1 MSNSENTLLLIDGHS
16 LALRSFFG
24 IYTMAEKTG
33 NHVFVRS
40 DGQHTEAVHAFL
52 STLLNI
58 IKDHNPSHIAVAFDL
73 PGGTFRTEEYSEYK
87 SGRNVIPEAFDGQ
100 LDLIKKMLGALKIP
114 ALTQENYEADDIVAT
129 LTRQGSEAQY
139 KVLILS
145 GDRDIFQLVTDDV
158 TLLYPVTTGPSKGI
172 QRMDPAAVEKKQKY
186 HLGCIRISLRSPVSK
201 PIICLESPELDQALL
216 LNGFTSTVI
225 LKVYLLI
232 ARTSKVKR

>member
-1 MSNSENTLLLIDGHS
+1 MSNSKNTLLLIDGHS

-73 PGGTFRTEEYSEYK
+73 PGGTFRTEEYNEYK

-158 TLLYPVTTGPSKGI
+158 TLLYSAYGSCSG
-172 QRMDPAAVEKKQKY
+172 
-186 HLGCIRISLRSPVSK
+186 
-201 PIICLESPELDQALL
+201 
-216 LNGFTSTVI
+216 
-225 LKVYLLI
+225 
-232 ARTSKVKR
+232 